1 MEGSDLLNIYL
12 ELSLVILFGV
22 LGAAAA
28 RKVNLPN
35 VTGYLIAGVLL
46 GQSLLHVV
54 GEAHLPIINF
64 VNEMTLGM
72 IAFAIGGEFYLPELK
87 KLGKNIFVITLMEV
101 VGVLTVVFCVM
112 YFVLGRSFA
121 FSMIIASMSASTA
134 PAGTV
139 MVIRQYRADGPLT
152 RTILQVA
159 ALDDAFGIMV
169 FGISMSLAKLSLGSE
184 EVNFVQMLLDPLS
197 EIVFSLLLGAVIGL
211 VFTYFVKKITSKE
224 TMLCF
229 ILLTILGAIGLTQR
243 LGLSALLCNMMIGA
257 TLVNFHRNSKRVVD
271 VINDFAPPT
280 NLMFFTFAG
289 ASLNLSILSTIG
301 WLGVIYALSRASGK
315 IIGATLGSKMVHA
328 KDTIVKWLGLA
339 LLPQGGVAI
348 GMTMIVARELPQ
360 FSAEITTLTLFS
372 VLIFEVLGPILS
384 KISIT
389 QAGEINGMDK
399 L

>member
-1 MEGSDLLNIYL
+1 
-12 ELSLVILFGV
+12 
-22 LGAAAA
+22 
-28 RKVNLPN
+28 
-35 VTGYLIAGVLL
+35 
-46 GQSLLHVV
+46 
-54 GEAHLPIINF
+54 
-64 VNEMTLGM
+64 
-72 IAFAIGGEFYLPELK
+72 
-87 KLGKNIFVITLMEV
+87 
-101 VGVLTVVFCVM
+101 
-112 YFVLGRSFA
+112 
-121 FSMIIASMSASTA
+121 
-134 PAGTV
+134 
-139 MVIRQYRADGPLT
+139 
-152 RTILQVA
+152 
-159 ALDDAFGIMV
+159 
-169 FGISMSLAKLSLGSE
+169 
-184 EVNFVQMLLDPLS
+184 
-197 EIVFSLLLGAVIGL
+197 
-211 VFTYFVKKITSKE
+211 
-224 TMLCF
+224 MLCF

-257 TLVNFHRNSKRVVD
+257 TLVNFHRNSKRVVNI
-271 VINDFAPPT
+271 INDFAPPT

-315 IIGATLGSKMVHA
+315 IIGATLGAKMVHA